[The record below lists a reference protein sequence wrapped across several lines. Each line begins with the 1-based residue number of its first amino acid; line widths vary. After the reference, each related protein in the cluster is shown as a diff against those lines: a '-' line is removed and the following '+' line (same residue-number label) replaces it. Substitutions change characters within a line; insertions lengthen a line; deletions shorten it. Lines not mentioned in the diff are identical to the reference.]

1 MPTDKQG
8 NQISWKEF
16 MSSWKKGIE
25 GLTPYQKIKSQIW
38 GTRISLLGIVLGI
51 IASIIAFKNLWWVL
65 VILIGALIVT
75 GTQYLSLVQQ
85 RKLFEDIEKQF
96 ELPKEEVKEIIIE
109 QQLKGGKENEQSN
122 KDRDI
127 TTSS

>member
-1 MPTDKQG
+1 MPKDKFG
-8 NQISWKEF
+8 NELTWKEY
-16 MSSWKKGIE
+16 MSRWKKGIE